1 MLAYYIFSS
10 VYTYTRFFLYLKE
23 DNNINLSNVAF
34 YLIVSLLLGIVL
46 FPIDVAKIFHE
57 KLKS

>member
-1 MLAYYIFSS
+1 MLTYYIFSS
-10 VYTYTRFFLYLKE
+10 VYTYTRFILYLKE
-23 DNNINLSNVAF
+23 DNNYTISNIVF

-46 FPIDVAKIFHE
+46 FPMDVAKIFHE

>member
-10 VYTYTRFFLYLKE
+10 VYTYTRFILYLKE
-23 DNNINLSNVAF
+23 DNSYTISNIAF

-57 KLKS
+57 KLNS

>member
-10 VYTYTRFFLYLKE
+10 IYTYTRFILYLKE
-23 DNNINLSNVAF
+23 DNNYNLSNVVF

-57 KLKS
+57 KLNS

>member
-10 VYTYTRFFLYLKE
+10 IYTYTRFILYLKE
-23 DNNINLSNVAF
+23 DNGLDLPNIAF
-34 YLIVSLLLGIVL
+34 YLVVSLLLGIVL

-57 KLKS
+57 KLNS